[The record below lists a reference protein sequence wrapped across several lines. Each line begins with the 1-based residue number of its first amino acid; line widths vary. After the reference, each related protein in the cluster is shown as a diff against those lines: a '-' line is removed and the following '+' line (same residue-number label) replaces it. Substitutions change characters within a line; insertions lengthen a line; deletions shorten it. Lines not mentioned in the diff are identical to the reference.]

1 MRLKGPENCGGF
13 SFDGEAYAP
22 DAEGC
27 IDIADDN
34 RLAIVAA
41 MSHGFVQAEEIAAQA
56 IEAPRR
62 GRRRRD
68 GGDA

>member
-27 IDIADDN
+27 IDIDDGN

-41 MSHGFVQAEEIAAQA
+41 MSHGFVQVAEAAKQA
-56 IEAPRR
+56 VEAPRR

-68 GGDA
+68 GDDD